1 MDLGYLLQALIPSW
15 NSVAAL
21 AMFFAYLAIAGSIL
35 PGKLVP
41 GVTLQDGSR
50 LHYRCNGFLALVLLV
65 GLLGIGFKMNFVS
78 PTPGSKQSEKLY
90 LFVLYCTY
98 IEIYNNEN
106 LYLGCFPHSNVTA
119 FMCPLLWK
127 YLQMI
132 SDRGFELLSAT
143 LIFSFLV
150 MLVLYAA
157 GCRSGSKG
165 SSLKPHITGNL
176 IHDWWYGIQ
185 LNPQF
190 LGIDLK
196 FFFVRAG
203 MMGWLLINLSI
214 LAKSVQDGSLSE
226 SMILYQLFCLLYIV
240 DYFVHEEYMTSTW
253 DIIAERLGFMLVFG
267 DLVWIPFTF
276 SIQALHECCCQNQ
289 LMKVLHA
296 LCYSHKFLKG
306 WWLLNNKVELTTAA
320 AIANCF
326 VFLIGYL
333 VFRGA
338 NKQKHVFKKNPKAL
352 IWGKPPKV
360 IGGKLLASGYWG
372 IARHSNYLG
381 DLLLALSFSLPCGI
395 SSPIPYFYPIYLFI
409 LLVWRERRDE
419 ARCAEKYKEIW
430 AEYCRLVPW
439 RIFPYLY

>member
-1 MDLGYLLQALIPSW
+1 MDLGFLLQALIPSR
-15 NSVAAL
+15 NSVAVL
-21 AMFFAYLAIAGSIL
+21 LIFFAYLAIAGSIL

-50 LHYRCNGFLALVLLV
+50 LYYRCNGLRALLLLV
-65 GLLGIGFKMNFVS
+65 GLLGIGSKMNFCI
-78 PTPGSKQSEKLY
+78 TNCILDLLNPGNKGFEILY
-90 LFVLYCTY
+90 LSMQNFSVAVLCK
-98 IEIYNNEN
+98 
-106 LYLGCFPHSNVTA
+106 C
-119 FMCPLLWK
+119 
-127 YLQMI
+127 LQTM
-132 SDRGFELLSAT
+132 
-143 LIFSFLV
+143 V
-150 MLVLYAA
+150 VLYAA
-157 GCRSGSKG
+157 GCRSCSKG

-190 LGIDLK
+190 MGIDLK

-203 MMGWLLINLSI
+203 MMGWLIINLSV
-214 LAKSVQDGSLSE
+214 LAKSVQDGSLSQ
-226 SMILYQLFCLLYIV
+226 SMILYQLFCAFYIL
-240 DYFVHEEYMTSTW
+240 DYFVHEEYMTSTHIVRMLW
-253 DIIAERLGFMLVFG
+253 VMASLCDCLRFESIDECFPCFM
-267 DLVWIPFTF
+267 
-276 SIQALHECCCQNQ
+276 
-289 LMKVLHA
+289 
-296 LCYSHKFLKG
+296 G

-338 NKQKHVFKKNPKAL
+338 NKQKHIFKQNPKAL

-360 IGGKLLASGYWG
+360 VGGKLLASGYWG

-381 DLLLALSFSLPCGI
+381 DLLLALSFSLPCGL

-419 ARCAEKYKEIW
+419 ARCAEKYKDIW

>member
-1 MDLGYLLQALIPSW
+1 MDLGFLLQALIPSW
-15 NSVAAL
+15 NSVAVL
-21 AMFFAYLAIAGSIL
+21 VIFFAYLAVAGYIL

-50 LHYRCNGFLALVLLV
+50 LHYRCNGLLVLLLLV
-65 GLLGIGFKMNFVS
+65 GLLGVGSKMNFLS
-78 PTPGSKQSEKLY
+78 PT
-90 LFVLYCTY
+90 V
-98 IEIYNNEN
+98 
-106 LYLGCFPHSNVTA
+106 
-119 FMCPLLWK
+119 
-127 YLQMI
+127 I
-132 SDRGFELLSAT
+132 SDRGLELLSAT
-143 LIFSFLV
+143 FIFSFLV
-150 MLVLYAA
+150 MLVLYIS
-157 GCRSGSKG
+157 GCRSHSKG

-185 LNPQF
+185 LNPHF
-190 LGIDLK
+190 IGIDLK

-214 LAKSVQDGSLSE
+214 LAKSVEYGSFSQ
-226 SMILYQLFCLLYIV
+226 SMILYQLFCGLYIL

-276 SIQALHECCCQNQ
+276 SIQ
-289 LMKVLHA
+289 
-296 LCYSHKFLKG
+296 G

-338 NKQKHVFKKNPKAL
+338 NKQKHMFKKNPKAL

-419 ARCAEKYKEIW
+419 ARCADKYKEIW